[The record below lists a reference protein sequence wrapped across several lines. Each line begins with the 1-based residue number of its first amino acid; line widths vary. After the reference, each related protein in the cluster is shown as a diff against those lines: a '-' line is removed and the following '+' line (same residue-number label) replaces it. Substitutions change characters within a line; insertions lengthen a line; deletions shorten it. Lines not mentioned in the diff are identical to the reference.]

1 VKSVP
6 DWIDTVIR
14 SFIFLAALFFMT
26 KILGKKQISELS
38 FFEYISG
45 ITIGS
50 IAGEAITGLENSI
63 FQGLLSIAIF
73 ILITLFVD
81 YLALK
86 SKTVRD
92 LVDGRGTVLIKDGK
106 VLEENLKKEKYT
118 IDELSALLRQKDIYR
133 VADVEFAVLE
143 PRGTISALL
152 KKEYRPL
159 TPKDLQ
165 MKVANE
171 KEPQTIIMD
180 GQIVDEALR
189 SAGKSR
195 GWLHTELAKL
205 ELTLDNVFIGQVDS
219 YGELTVDIYDDK
231 MQSPSPAQR
240 PLLLA
245 TLKKTQAD
253 LEIFSLETQ
262 DEVSKSMYEKNAK
275 LLQETIDKLTPY
287 LTS

>member
-1 VKSVP
+1 MSVP

-73 ILITLFVD
+73 ILITLLVD

-86 SKTVRD
+86 SKTVRN

-189 SAGKSR
+189 STGKNR
-195 GWLHTELAKL
+195 GWVHTELAKL

-219 YGELTVDIYDDK
+219 YGELTVDIYDDQ
-231 MQSPSPAQR
+231 MQAPTPAQR

-262 DEVSKSMYEKNAK
+262 DELSKSMYMKNAK
-275 LLQETIDKLTPY
+275 LLQEAIDKLTPY

>member
-1 VKSVP
+1 MP
-6 DWIDTVIR
+6 GWIDTLIR
-14 SFIFLAALFFMT
+14 SLIFLTFLFIVT
-26 KILGKKQISELS
+26 KLLGKKQISELS
-38 FFEYISG
+38 FFEYVSG

-50 IAGEAITGLENSI
+50 IAGETIMGLEDSI
-63 FQGLLSIAIF
+63 FNGMLAIVIF
-73 ILITLFVD
+73 TIITLIMD

-86 SKTVRD
+86 NKKIQEIVE
-92 LVDGRGTVLIKDGK
+92 GKGTVFIKDGK

-143 PRGTISALL
+143 PRGNLSALL

-171 KEPQTIIMD
+171 KEPQTVIMD
-180 GQIVDEALR
+180 GQVIDEALR
-189 SAGKSR
+189 SAGKGR

-219 YGELTVDIYDDK
+219 YGELTVDVYDDK
-231 MQSPSPAQR
+231 MQTPSPTQR

-245 TLKKTQAD
+245 TLKKIQAD
-253 LEIFSLETQ
+253 LEIFSLETE
-262 DEVSKSMYEKNAK
+262 DETSKAMYMKNAK
-275 LLQETIDKLTPY
+275 LVQESIDKLTPF
-287 LTS
+287 LTN

>member
-1 VKSVP
+1 MPSWL
-6 DWIDTVIR
+6 DIIIR
-14 SFIFLAALFFMT
+14 SFVFLALLFFMT

-38 FFEYISG
+38 FFEYVSG

-50 IAGEAITGLENSI
+50 IAGEAITGLEKNL
-63 FQGLLSIAIF
+63 FQGMVAIIIFSLATLLADI
-73 ILITLFVD
+73 
-81 YLALK
+81 LALK
-86 SKTVRD
+86 SKSFRD
-92 LVDGRGTVLIKDGK
+92 FIEGRGTILIKDGK

-143 PRGTISALL
+143 PRGNLSALL
-152 KKEYRPL
+152 KKENRPL

-165 MKVANE
+165 MKVPTE
-171 KEPQTIIMD
+171 KEPQTVIMD
-180 GQIVDEALR
+180 GSILDEALR

-195 GWLHTELAKL
+195 GWLETELEKL
-205 ELTLDNVFIGQVDS
+205 DLTLDNVFIGQIDS

-231 MQSPSPAQR
+231 LQVPSPSQR

-253 LEIFSLETQ
+253 LEIFSLETKDQ
-262 DEVSKSMYEKNAK
+262 KSKSMYEKNAK
-275 LLQETIDKLTPY
+275 LLQDTIDKLTPY
-287 LTS
+287 LSS

>member
-1 VKSVP
+1 MPS
-6 DWIDTVIR
+6 WIDIIIR
-14 SFIFLAALFFMT
+14 SFIFLALLFFMT

-38 FFEYISG
+38 FFEYVSG

-50 IAGEAITGLENSI
+50 IAGEAITGLENNM
-63 FQGLLSIAIF
+63 FQGMVAIIIF
-73 ILITLFVD
+73 SLATLFVD
-81 YLALK
+81 ILALK
-86 SKTVRD
+86 SKSFRD
-92 LVDGRGTVLIKDGK
+92 FIEGRGTVLIKDGR

-152 KKEYRPL
+152 KKENRPL

-165 MKVANE
+165 MKVPTE
-171 KEPQTIIMD
+171 KEPQTVIMD
-180 GQIVDEALR
+180 GSILNEALR

-195 GWLHTELAKL
+195 GWLETELEKL

-231 MQSPSPAQR
+231 IQVPSPTQR

-245 TLKKTQAD
+245 SLKKVQAD
-253 LEIFSLETQ
+253 LEIFSLETA
-262 DEVSKSMYEKNAK
+262 DEKSKAMYEKNAK
-275 LLQETIDKLTPY
+275 LVQETIDKLTPY

>member
-1 VKSVP
+1 MPS
-6 DWIDTVIR
+6 WIDIIIR
-14 SFIFLAALFFMT
+14 SFLFLALLFFLT

-38 FFEYISG
+38 FFEYVSG
-45 ITIGS
+45 ITVGS
-50 IAGEAITGLENSI
+50 IAGEAITGLEKNM
-63 FQGLLSIAIF
+63 FQGMIAIIIF
-73 ILITLFVD
+73 SLATLFAD
-81 YLALK
+81 IFALK
-86 SKTVRD
+86 SKSFRD
-92 LVDGRGTVLIKDGK
+92 FIEGRGTVLIKDGK

-118 IDELSALLRQKDIYR
+118 IDELSALLRQRDIYR

-143 PRGTISALL
+143 PRGTLSALL
-152 KKEYRPL
+152 KKENRPL

-165 MKVANE
+165 MKVPNE
-171 KEPQTIIMD
+171 KEPQTVIMD
-180 GQIVDEALR
+180 GSILDEALR

-195 GWLHTELAKL
+195 GWLETELEKL

-231 MQSPSPAQR
+231 LQVPSPSQR

-253 LEIFSLETQ
+253 LEIFSLETK
-262 DEVSKSMYEKNAK
+262 DPKSKSMYEKNAK

-287 LTS
+287 LSS

>member
-1 VKSVP
+1 MP
-6 DWIDTVIR
+6 GWIDIFIR
-14 SFIFLAALFFMT
+14 SFIFLALLFFIT

-38 FFEYISG
+38 FFEYVSG

-50 IAGEAITGLENSI
+50 IAGEAITGLEKNI
-63 FQGLLSIAIF
+63 FHGILAVLIFGLV
-73 ILITLFVD
+73 TLLADV
-81 YLALK
+81 LALK
-86 SKTVRD
+86 SKSFRD
-92 LVDGRGTVLIKDGK
+92 IVEGRGTVFIKDGK

-118 IDELSALLRQKDIYR
+118 IDELSALLRQKDIFR

-143 PRGTISALL
+143 PRGNLSTLL
-152 KKEYRPL
+152 KKENRPL
-159 TPKDLQ
+159 TPKDLN
-165 MKVANE
+165 MKMPNE
-171 KEPQTIIMD
+171 KEPQTVIMD
-180 GQIVDEALR
+180 GSILDEALR

-195 GWLHTELAKL
+195 GWLSTELEKL

-231 MQSPSPAQR
+231 MQAPSPTQR

-253 LEIFSLETQ
+253 LEIFSLGTE
-262 DEVSKSMYEKNAK
+262 DEASKAMYMKNAK
-275 LLQETIDKLTPY
+275 LIQETIDKLTPY

>member
-1 VKSVP
+1 MSVP

-14 SFIFLAALFFMT
+14 SIIFLAALFFMT

-50 IAGEAITGLENSI
+50 IAGEVITGLESSI
-63 FQGLLSIAIF
+63 IQGLLAIVIF
-73 ILITLFVD
+73 SLITLLVD

-152 KKEYRPL
+152 KKEHRPL

-165 MKVANE
+165 LKVPNE

-195 GWLHTELAKL
+195 GWLLIELAKL
-205 ELTLDNVFIGQVDS
+205 DLTLDNVFIGQVDS

-253 LEIFSLETQ
+253 LEIFSLGTEDET
-262 DEVSKSMYEKNAK
+262 SKAMYEKNAK
-275 LLQETIDKLTPY
+275 LLQEIIDKLTPY

>member
-1 VKSVP
+1 MPS
-6 DWIDTVIR
+6 WIDIVIR
-14 SFIFLAALFFMT
+14 SFVFLALLFFMT

-38 FFEYISG
+38 FFEYVSG

-50 IAGEAITGLENSI
+50 IAGEAIAGLEKNMYQGMLAIVI
-63 FQGLLSIAIF
+63 FSLA
-73 ILITLFVD
+73 TLFAD
-81 YLALK
+81 ILALK
-86 SKTVRD
+86 SKSFRD
-92 LVDGRGTVLIKDGK
+92 FIEGRGTVFIKDGK
-106 VLEENLKKEKYT
+106 VLEENLKKEKYS

-143 PRGTISALL
+143 PRGTLSALL
-152 KKEYRPL
+152 KKENRPL

-165 MKVANE
+165 MQVPTE
-171 KEPQTIIMD
+171 KEPQTVIMD
-180 GQIVDEALR
+180 GSILNESLR

-195 GWLHTELAKL
+195 GWLETELEKL

-231 MQSPSPAQR
+231 IQVPSPTQR

-245 TLKKTQAD
+245 SLKKAQAD
-253 LEIFSLETQ
+253 LEIFSLETE
-262 DEVSKSMYEKNAK
+262 DEASKAMYKKNAK
-275 LLQETIDKLTPY
+275 LVQETIDKLTPY

>member
-1 VKSVP
+1 MNMPS
-6 DWIDTVIR
+6 WIDIIVR
-14 SFIFLAALFFMT
+14 SFVFLALLFFMT

-38 FFEYISG
+38 LFEYVSG

-50 IAGEAITGLENSI
+50 IAGEAITGLEKNM
-63 FQGLLSIAIF
+63 FQGMIAIIIF
-73 ILITLFVD
+73 SLATLFADV
-81 YLALK
+81 LALK
-86 SKTVRD
+86 SKSFRD
-92 LVDGRGTVLIKDGK
+92 FIEGRGTVFIKDGK

-143 PRGTISALL
+143 PRGTLSALL
-152 KKEYRPL
+152 KKENRPL

-165 MKVANE
+165 LKVPNE
-171 KEPQTIIMD
+171 KEPQTVVMD
-180 GQIVDEALR
+180 GNILDEALR

-195 GWLHTELAKL
+195 GWLTNELEKL
-205 ELTLDNVFIGQVDS
+205 EVTLDNVFIGQVDS

-231 MQSPSPAQR
+231 MQVPSPAQR

-253 LEIFSLETQ
+253 LEIFSLETK
-262 DEVSKSMYEKNAK
+262 DAASIAMYKKNAK
-275 LLQETIDKLTPY
+275 LVQDTIDKLTPY

>member
-1 VKSVP
+1 MNMPS
-6 DWIDTVIR
+6 WIDIIIR
-14 SFIFLAALFFMT
+14 SFVFLTLLFFMT

-38 FFEYISG
+38 FFEYVSG

-50 IAGEAITGLENSI
+50 IAGEAITGLEKNM
-63 FQGLLSIAIF
+63 FQGMVAIIIF
-73 ILITLFVD
+73 SLATLFADV
-81 YLALK
+81 LALK
-86 SKTVRD
+86 SKSFRD
-92 LVDGRGTVLIKDGK
+92 FIEGRGTVFIKDGK

-143 PRGTISALL
+143 PRGTLSALL
-152 KKEYRPL
+152 KKENRPL

-165 MKVANE
+165 LKVANE
-171 KEPQTIIMD
+171 KEPQTVVMD
-180 GQIVDEALR
+180 GNILDEALR

-195 GWLHTELAKL
+195 GWLTNELEKL
-205 ELTLDNVFIGQVDS
+205 EVTLDNVFIGQVDS

-231 MQSPSPAQR
+231 IQVPSPAQR

-262 DEVSKSMYEKNAK
+262 DEESKAMYKKNAK
-275 LLQETIDKLTPY
+275 LLQDTIDKLTPY

>member
-1 VKSVP
+1 MPS
-6 DWIDTVIR
+6 WIDIIIR
-14 SFIFLAALFFMT
+14 SFIFLALLFFMT

-38 FFEYISG
+38 FFEYVSG

-50 IAGEAITGLENSI
+50 IAGEAITGLEKNM
-63 FQGLLSIAIF
+63 FQGMVAIIIF
-73 ILITLFVD
+73 SLATLFADV
-81 YLALK
+81 LALK
-86 SKTVRD
+86 SKSFRD
-92 LVDGRGTVLIKDGK
+92 FIEGRGTVFIKDGK

-143 PRGTISALL
+143 PRGTLSALL
-152 KKEYRPL
+152 KKENRPL

-165 MKVANE
+165 LKVPNE
-171 KEPQTIIMD
+171 KEPQTVVMD
-180 GQIVDEALR
+180 GNILDEALR

-195 GWLHTELAKL
+195 GWLTNELAKL

-219 YGELTVDIYDDK
+219 YGELSVDIYDDK
-231 MQSPSPAQR
+231 MQVPSPAQR

-262 DEVSKSMYEKNAK
+262 DEVSKAMYKKNAK
-275 LLQETIDKLTPY
+275 LMQETIDKLTPY

>member
-1 VKSVP
+1 MSVP

-50 IAGEAITGLENSI
+50 IAGEVITGLESSI
-63 FQGLLSIAIF
+63 IQGLLAIVIF
-73 ILITLFVD
+73 SLITLLVD

-86 SKTVRD
+86 SKTVRN

-165 MKVANE
+165 LKVANE
-171 KEPQTIIMD
+171 KEPQTVIMD
-180 GQIVDEALR
+180 GQIVDESLR

-195 GWLHTELAKL
+195 GWLLIELAKL
-205 ELTLDNVFIGQVDS
+205 DLTLDNVFIGQVDS

-231 MQSPSPAQR
+231 MQSPSPNQR

-253 LEIFSLETQ
+253 LEIFSLGTEDET
-262 DEVSKSMYEKNAK
+262 SKAMYEKNAK
-275 LLQETIDKLTPY
+275 LVQETIDKLTPY

>member
-1 VKSVP
+1 
-6 DWIDTVIR
+6 
-14 SFIFLAALFFMT
+14 MT

-38 FFEYISG
+38 FFEYVSG

-50 IAGEAITGLENSI
+50 IAGEAITGLEKNMLQGMAAIII
-63 FQGLLSIAIF
+63 FSLATLL
-73 ILITLFVD
+73 VD
-81 YLALK
+81 ILALK
-86 SKTVRD
+86 SKSFRD
-92 LVDGRGTVLIKDGK
+92 FIEGRGTVLIKDGK

-118 IDELSALLRQKDIYR
+118 IDELSALLRQKNIYR

-152 KKEYRPL
+152 KKENRPL

-165 MKVANE
+165 MKVPSE
-171 KEPQTIIMD
+171 KEPQTVIMD
-180 GQIVDEALR
+180 GSILNEALR
-189 SAGKSR
+189 SSGKSR
-195 GWLHTELAKL
+195 GWLATELEKL
-205 ELTLDNVFIGQVDS
+205 DLTLDNVFIAQVDS

-231 MQSPSPAQR
+231 LQVPSPSER

-253 LEIFSLETQ
+253 LEIFSLETH
-262 DEVSKSMYEKNAK
+262 DEKSKTMYEKNAK

-287 LTS
+287 LSS